1 MMEKD
6 DIKELF
12 AKNLTE
18 HQLPVDPSVWAAVSS
33 SIATNTVQSS
43 MGLLT
48 KTLLG
53 FGAAVVTIT
62 TIYFVYLS
70 TTKETARP
78 NQKAKIE
85 KLEKTRQDGQTEI
98 NSPVIN
104 AHKNGSIKTN
114 LNETSSEIQL
124 NQFQNHLQNTP
135 QIIEIDDSA
144 LPNASVHFSPLPST
158 NHTPV
163 ANTVNAAT
171 NFQNSQQTTATIV
184 YDNPSLG
191 PQNAAP
197 TSAPKRAISKPTLPN
212 IFTPNGDG
220 QNDLLLINWKDLEVT
235 DFSLVVLDQ
244 NNQVVYKSTQ
254 PDFKWD
260 GTDVSGEKL
269 TRGYYIY
276 FVTARINGEAWQQSS
291 SLQIQY

>member
-1 MMEKD
+1 MEND

-12 AKNLTE
+12 AKNLSE

-33 SIATNTVQSS
+33 SIATNAVQSS

-48 KTLLG
+48 KTLIG
-53 FGAAVVTIT
+53 FGAAAVAIT
-62 TIYFVYLS
+62 TTYFVYLS
-70 TTKETARP
+70 ATHETTGP
-78 NQKAKIE
+78 DQKVKIE
-85 KLEKTRQDGQTEI
+85 KLDKTQQDSLTEI
-98 NSPVIN
+98 NSPVIK
-104 AHKNGSIKTN
+104 ADENGSIKTN
-114 LNETSSEIQL
+114 VNETGSEIQL
-124 NQFQNHLQNTP
+124 NDFHNQQQNTP

-144 LPNASVHFSPLPST
+144 LPNASTHLSPLPAT
-158 NHTPV
+158 HHTPI

-171 NFQNSQQTTATIV
+171 NIQHSEQTTSTIV
-184 YDNPSLG
+184 YDYPSLTS
-191 PQNAAP
+191 QNTAP
-197 TSAPKRAISKPTLPN
+197 TTAPKRAYSKPTLPN

-220 QNDLLLINWKDLEVT
+220 QNDLLLINWKDLDVT

-254 PDFKWD
+254 PDFRWD